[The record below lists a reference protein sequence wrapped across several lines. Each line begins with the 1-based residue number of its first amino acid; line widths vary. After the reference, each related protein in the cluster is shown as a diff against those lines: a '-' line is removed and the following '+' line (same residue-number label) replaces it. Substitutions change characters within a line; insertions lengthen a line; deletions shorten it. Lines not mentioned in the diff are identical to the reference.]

1 MRLQDL
7 FAGNLSPFTLR
18 LASEELWQDD
28 NPAIGS
34 PKVGEESPQRT
45 DLLSISLAMSEG
57 KKKLK
62 IKPTT
67 QFVEPRAAFPAT
79 FGTEDHFRAIL
90 PIFRVNPM
98 LSL

>member
-18 LASEELWQDD
+18 LASKELWQDD
-28 NPAIGS
+28 NSAIGY
-34 PKVGEESPQRT
+34 PKVWEESPQRT
-45 DLLSISLAMSEG
+45 DLLSVSLAMSEG
-57 KKKLK
+57 KKKFK

-67 QFVEPRAAFPAT
+67 QFVAPRAAFPGT
-79 FGTEDHFRAIL
+79 FVTEDHFRAIL
-90 PIFRVNPM
+90 PILWVNPM